1 MFAANH
7 ISYRIGK
14 KEIVSDCSFA
24 LTPGVF
30 TVMVGANGA
39 GKTTLLK
46 IAASEVSNYAGNVLV
61 HNKEANKINSKAL
74 SKMRAVLPQH
84 TTVNF
89 PFSVEQVIEIGRYP
103 HLTTKLENNRIID
116 EVMMLTNL
124 TAFKGRTYQT
134 LSGGEQQRVQLARVL
149 AQTWD
154 DTLAP
159 KYLLLDEPTASLDV
173 AQQHII
179 MKLAKQSLSRN
190 MGVLAIIHDLNLA
203 VQYADELIFLKKGKI
218 IAQGKTD
225 SILTKEIIEETFS
238 HPVQLLNTGYG
249 RPMVCALPASQEVWF
264 ADQIQP
270 DVKNNSIINNNT
282 PYGQLT
288 YH

>member
-1 MFAANH
+1 MFAADH

-46 IAASEVSNYAGNVLV
+46 IAANEVTHYSGKVLL
-61 HNKEANKINSKAL
+61 HNKEVSKLTSKEL
-74 SKMRAVLPQH
+74 SKLRAVLPQH

-89 PFSVEQVIEIGRYP
+89 PLSAEQVIEIGRFP
-103 HLTTKLENNRIID
+103 HLTTKIQNERII
-116 EVMMLTNL
+116 ESVMALTNL
-124 TAFKGRTYQT
+124 TSFKGRTYQT

-154 DTLAP
+154 DTLFP

-179 MKLAKQSLSRN
+179 MTLAKQALSRN

-203 VQYADELIFLKKGKI
+203 IKYADELIFLKEGKI
-218 IAQGKTD
+218 IAHGKTED
-225 SILTKEIIEETFS
+225 ILTKEIIEQTFS

-249 RPMVCALPASQEVWF
+249 RPMVCALPVCREARP
-264 ADQIQP
+264 ADHAP
-270 DVKNNSIINNNT
+270 DFKNNSITKINT
-282 PYGQLT
+282 SYGQLT